1 MKKINILISG
11 TSGFLGGE
19 FLKNSLQKNFKITDL
34 LKKKKLNHLKKN
46 YKNYN
51 SLIIDKS
58 DNYLK
63 KLNKIEINTFLNFAT
78 YYVGNHDAKDISRL
92 IDSNILFPTKILD
105 KIYNKIQSL
114 IFFGSIMEFSNK
126 NKFDPQNLYAATK
139 KSFETILKFYKKKN
153 KKLKIYKIILFD
165 TFGKNDVRAKIIPNI
180 IKSIKNN
187 KKLNLANKNLT
198 MNFVSPKNINQIIFK
213 MIENKLKPGTYLIKN
228 CKNTRLKVLIDKL
241 NKDNKKKIKVKY
253 NNKTTYKPN
262 NKKLINV
269 RQIKVKFNLEKEITE
284 TINEIN

>member
-153 KKLKIYKIILFD
+153 KKLKIYELK
-165 TFGKNDVRAKIIPNI
+165 
-180 IKSIKNN
+180 
-187 KKLNLANKNLT
+187 
-198 MNFVSPKNINQIIFK
+198 QID
-213 MIENKLKPGTYLIKN
+213 L
-228 CKNTRLKVLIDKL
+228 
-241 NKDNKKKIKVKY
+241 
-253 NNKTTYKPN
+253 
-262 NKKLINV
+262 KKLIKL
-269 RQIKVKFNLEKEITE
+269 KVNRKQVGSDRIANAIGVMSDNQNYIVIDFGTATTFDVIINKTYLGGVIAPGVKLSLENLSNKAS
-284 TINEIN
+284 